1 MQILIDRDI
10 LRVEVNKAMKILGG
24 IIHGKYKPSQTDA
37 YRLALRKE
45 KESIELYEKLKEEAT
60 DEESKELFAFLIEME
75 KNHYKIFEELVNH
88 LRHGEEWVEDAEFG
102 HRGTY

>member
-45 KESIELYEKLKEEAT
+45 KESIELY
-60 DEESKELFAFLIEME
+60 
-75 KNHYKIFEELVNH
+75 H
-88 LRHGEEWVEDAEFG
+88 
-102 HRGTY
+102 